1 MYFVVTIKDRSDPVF
16 CIEGNLMRKYD
27 VAYILKQNVKPDE
40 LRYSLRSIEENLNHG
55 KVFFYCGKPDG
66 IEPDVYVQHVQTG
79 VTKWERARSSL
90 IKICENK
97 DMTKKFWLFNDDFY
111 ILAPM
116 TSEKPLHRG
125 LIKDHYLDVE
135 KRHGGMITAYTRQLR
150 NCEDMLKSAGCTT
163 LDYALHVPM
172 LIDRAKMLEALQ
184 MFPRCPMFRSLYGN
198 YASIGG
204 EFIKDNKIMTP
215 GRILDPD
222 ARFLSSSDKT
232 FNESVREFLEER
244 FPDPCR
250 YEHE

>member
-1 MYFVVTIKDRSDPVF
+1 
-16 CIEGNLMRKYD
+16 MRKYD

-150 NCEDMLKSAGCTT
+150 NCEQQLRDAGLTT
-163 LDYALHVPM
+163 LDYAIHIPM
-172 LIDRAKMLEALQ
+172 LVDRAKALEALR
-184 MFPRCPMFRSLYGN
+184 MFPRCPMFRSIYGN
-198 YASIGG
+198 YAKIGG
-204 EFIKDNKIMTP
+204 DFIVDCKTTDSE
-215 GRILDPD
+215 RIINPEDPFFSTSNR
-222 ARFLSSSDKT
+222 AFAGK
-232 FNESVREFLEER
+232 VREQMEKL

-250 YEHE
+250 YETK